1 MHSQKN
7 KRRAE
12 ARAARRRTLRGEVA
26 RLSGRRSENL
36 DGHPC
41 THAAGIDELAVIAV
55 VAEQQPE
62 MRPRSFRVGPAD
74 DDKLLA
80 VEPFGFPP
88 KAAVSWRIRG
98 VDRLGDGA
106 LKTEAST
113 L

>member
-1 MHSQKN
+1 
-7 KRRAE
+7 
-12 ARAARRRTLRGEVA
+12 
-26 RLSGRRSENL
+26 
-36 DGHPC
+36 
-41 THAAGIDELAVIAV
+41 
-55 VAEQQPE
+55 

-98 VDRLGDGA
+98 VDRLGDDA